1 MSIKRNGGIIF
12 ISAFGFS
19 ATFCRKAGAPKP
31 RLSRNPVTRVR
42 QIMAQEEASVLRPM
56 LAISSFA
63 SSAAFFL
70 AAIATI
76 V

>member
-42 QIMAQEEASVLRPM
+42 QIMAQEESSNPNHVAVFSGFLAS
-56 LAISSFA
+56 A
-63 SSAAFFL
+63 SFFL
-70 AAIATI
+70 AAISTI